1 MSDEPHRF
9 RVIEGGDQPK
19 PYRARKKREAE
30 ILTCSTC
37 EADTGVATAL
47 TLEMRQGRMIRD
59 GKASG
64 GTKGVYCAHCLAR
77 GKVTKLL

>member
-1 MSDEPHRF
+1 MTQDPKRF
-9 RVIEGGDQPK
+9 RVIEGGDQPRR
-19 PYRARKKREAE
+19 YRARKKREAE

-59 GKASG
+59 GKPTG
-64 GTKGVYCAHCLAR
+64 GTKGVYCAHCMAR
-77 GKVTKLL
+77 GKLTKLL